1 MNVHSCKPAVLA
13 AAMVFGALL
22 IAPGCGNSD
31 QTDGE
36 LVTPTEEVE
45 ASRAAMQNQL
55 EQNPDMYAP
64 STKGSR

>member
-1 MNVHSCKPAVLA
+1 MLS
-13 AAMVFGALL
+13 MMLL
-22 IAPGCGNSD
+22 IAPGCGNSN
-31 QTDGE
+31 QGDGE

-64 STKGSR
+64 SQQRSR